1 MKSYRYKLE
10 GLDCATCAKKVE
22 EKLASTEGFED
33 VNVNFST
40 LKLSFKT
47 EKYENDKNLKNIVE
61 EIVRK
66 IEPEVNV
73 IENSNKEINEK
84 SERSNLDIIRIIIGV
99 LVYFIGMKSKLGKGF
114 SLIFLIISLVIL
126 LYKIVPK
133 AIKQI
138 IKNKS
143 LDENA
148 LIAISAIGAC
158 FVDKAMEGVMVITLY
173 EIGKILE
180 AKAISK
186 TRNSISSLMDIRPE
200 YANIKDKEEIKKV
213 SPEEVKI
220 GDIIVIKSG
229 EKIPLDGI
237 IVKGEAQID
246 NSALT
251 GESELIN
258 VKEASKVLSGG
269 INVQGLIEV
278 KVEKT
283 YENSTVSQILNL
295 VENATDKKAKTE
307 NFVSKAAKIYTPIVL
322 GLSILVAIFMPIFFK
337 EVTYQESIYKALI
350 FLVISCPCSI
360 AISVPLSYFSGIG
373 KASKKGIL
381 VKGSDYLDSLK
392 DIKQIVFDKT
402 GTITTGDFKVNEIKS
417 FNEKYSKKEI
427 LKYFAMGES
436 YSNHPIAKSILNEV
450 KNEDIDIK
458 QVSEFEEIAGKGLKY
473 KIEDKE
479 VIIGNKKMIKD
490 SEIIS
495 NQEEGT
501 ILFLKINGEIVGS
514 IKLIDEIKADAKTTM
529 KKLNNLGIRTKMF
542 TGDKKEIAQKIA
554 KEVGI
559 KEVKYEMLPQ
569 NKYEELEKVLQ
580 NKKSNEKV
588 AYVGDGINDSPV
600 LARADIGISMGGVGS
615 SSAIEASDIVIM
627 TDELSKIIEGIEI
640 SKKTNKIIM
649 QNLVISIGI
658 KLLVFALTLFGL
670 SDMWEAVFADVGVTL
685 ITVFNTLRILR

>member
-10 GLDCATCAKKVE
+10 GLDCAACAKKVE
-22 EKLASTEGFED
+22 EKLASTDGLED

-47 EKYENDKNLKNIVE
+47 EKYENDKNLKKMVE

-66 IEPEVNV
+66 VEPDVNV

-84 SERSNLDIIRIIIGV
+84 SERNNLDIIRIVIGV
-99 LVYFIGMKSKLGKGF
+99 LIYFVGMKTNLGKEF
-114 SLIFLIISLVIL
+114 SIIFLIISLVIL

-133 AIKQI
+133 ALKQI
-138 IKNKS
+138 VKNKS

-158 FVDKAMEGVMVITLY
+158 FVDKAMEGIMVITLY

-229 EKIPLDGI
+229 EKIPLDGTI
-237 IVKGEAQID
+237 IKGEAQID

-258 VKEASKVLSGG
+258 VKENSKVLSGG

-278 KVEKT
+278 KVEKI
-283 YENSTVSQILNL
+283 YEDSTVSQILNL

-322 GLSILVAIFMPIFFK
+322 GLAVLVAIFMPIFFK
-337 EVTYQESIYKALI
+337 GVTYQESIYKALI

-373 KASKKGIL
+373 KASKRGVL
-381 VKGSDYLDSLK
+381 VKGSDYLDGLK

-402 GTITTGDFKVNEIKS
+402 GTITTGNFKVNEIKA
-417 FNEKYSKKEI
+417 FNEKYNEKEI
-427 LKYFAMGES
+427 LKYFVMGES
-436 YSNHPIAKSILNEV
+436 YSNHPIAKSILNEA
-450 KNEDIDIK
+450 KNENIDIK
-458 QVSEFEEIAGKGLKY
+458 QVKDFEEIVGKGLKY
-473 KIEDKE
+473 KIEDKQ
-479 VIIGNKKMIKD
+479 VIIGNKSMMND
-490 SEIIS
+490 SKITS

-501 ILFLKINGEIVGS
+501 ILFLKINDEIVGS
-514 IKLIDEIKADAKTTM
+514 IKLIDEIKPYVKTTM
-529 KKLNNLGIRTKMF
+529 KKLSNLGIKTKMF

-569 NKYEELEKVLQ
+569 NKYEELEKVLES
-580 NKKSNEKV
+580 KKANEKV

-627 TDELSKIIEGIEI
+627 TDELSKVIEGIEI

-685 ITVFNTLRILR
+685 ITVFNTLRILK